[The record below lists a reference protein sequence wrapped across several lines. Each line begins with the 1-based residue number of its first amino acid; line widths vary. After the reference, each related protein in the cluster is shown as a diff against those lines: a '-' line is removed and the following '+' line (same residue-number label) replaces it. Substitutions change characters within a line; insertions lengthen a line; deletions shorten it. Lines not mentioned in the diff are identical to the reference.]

1 MSTPEETAR
10 AQAVERYLKE
20 EKQKWKKLQ
29 REPRVLILGS
39 SDSGK
44 STLLKQLKIL
54 HGDGFTPSERIQATN
69 RIRGAIFGALA
80 TLLAILEGPAS
91 KELQEKYSDIFEY
104 ANCWDVQQ
112 TEVDADIIPA
122 ICEAVREQ
130 AILDIFKEGQHTL
143 PDTTEFFLEN
153 VSRILC
159 NDYIPTNEDILS
171 LRMVTQSVSETI
183 FTIKGVPYHFYDVS
197 GLTYHRKVWTGY
209 FSNVDT
215 VLFVASLSAYNQMLV
230 EDPTV
235 NRMADAMVLFQ
246 QIGNHPLLVKVPF
259 ILFMNKRDIYEK
271 KAKKIPII
279 NYFPEYSGKKFSISQ
294 GASFFR
300 DKLYAQC
307 PQTHIIAAH
316 VTCATDTKAME
327 VIIDGVL

>member
-69 RIRGAIFGALA
+69 
-80 TLLAILEGPAS
+80 
-91 KELQEKYSDIFEY
+91 
-104 ANCWDVQQ
+104 
-112 TEVDADIIPA
+112 
-122 ICEAVREQ
+122 
-130 AILDIFKEGQHTL
+130 H
-143 PDTTEFFLEN
+143 
-153 VSRILC
+153 
-159 NDYIPTNEDILS
+159 ILS